1 SGDRPAA
8 IKETLKWLELLLA
21 LIILVDLARKPS
33 AVRWVIGAMLVA
45 GAAEATY
52 GAVQFVTDAG
62 PGAFQLSGALRAFG
76 HFDQPNPFAG
86 YMTTI
91 LPLAV
96 CMALCPANPARFR
109 WLALGATG
117 LLGVGIGLSQSRGA
131 WLGAAVATLCLL
143 LAWSR
148 FTR

>member
-21 LIILVDLARKPS
+21 LIILVDLARKPG

-52 GAVQFVTDAG
+52 GAVQFVTDSG
-62 PGAFQLSGALRAFG
+62 PGAFQLQGALRAFG

-86 YMTTI
+86 YLTII
-91 LPLAV
+91 LPLAAFMAV
-96 CMALCPANPARFR
+96 CAANPARVR
-109 WLALGATG
+109 WLAGIAS
-117 LLGVGIGLSQSRGA
+117 LLLVAGIGLSQSRGA
-131 WLGAAVATLCLL
+131 WLGAAVAGLSLL
-143 LAWSR
+143 FMWSS
-148 FTR
+148 